1 MHTADTTSP
10 FFMNCPST
18 VTVQLP
24 IGQENSTVTWTA
36 PTAMDND
43 GQTNVDSTRSP
54 GDVFGIGI
62 SHVVYT
68 ATDEVGLQ
76 ATCDFNVILTA
87 TGLYCSQA
95 PCI

>member
-1 MHTADTTSP
+1 
-10 FFMNCPST
+10 MNCPST

-36 PTAMDND
+36 PTAMDID
-43 GQTNVDSTRSP
+43 GQANVDSTRSP